1 MEHRNDKHPPIWGQ
15 LNTKKVGDNAASDIQ
30 LVSDPVHLQYSNRQ
44 TLGDIALVNA
54 ASMRDGLPIPKT
66 GSIEQVTDN
75 DSGAWFE
82 ICRPSAG
89 QVWRVGQIGIGSITG
104 RSGNLTLY
112 IRINDEVNSRSVIID
127 NTTVASDGDQ
137 HLPDLDTPV
146 ILDEN
151 LSLGV
156 YISGTFTSVLVKAS
170 KVRVR

>member
-1 MEHRNDKHPPIWGQ
+1 VASDKNFFEQ
-15 LNTKKVGDNAASDIQ
+15 LNTKTIGDNAASTIQ
-30 LVSDPVHLQYSNRQ
+30 ALSNPVHIQSSNKEVLDAIIQ
-44 TLGDIALVNA
+44 VNRA
-54 ASMRDGLPIPKT
+54 GMRDGLPIPKT
-66 GSIEQVTDN
+66 GSVEQVLDN

-89 QVWRVGQIGIGSITG
+89 EVYQVGQIGIGSITG

-112 IRINDEVNSRSVIID
+112 IRISDEVNGTSVIID

-156 YISGTFTSVLVKAS
+156 YISGTFTSVLVKAA